1 VDGTAAPLRAGGGVM
16 KTRMSVM
23 HRAGELPGP
32 NAEPPIVIRPISS
45 ADGPLLLEG
54 FDRLSEESRRLRFL
68 GGKNALTAAEVRYFT
83 DVDHR
88 DHEAVVALDLAGRG
102 AGVARYVRDRQ
113 LRHTA
118 EIAIVVVDAWH
129 RHGVG
134 TRLLRRLAQRAA
146 DEGIRCFT
154 GLMADDNVAI
164 VGLLRSVGARIAVTG
179 GEPGAVRFTV
189 PVASMLAEPE
199 HADDLVASRCCA

>member
-1 VDGTAAPLRAGGGVM
+1 M
-16 KTRMSVM
+16 KSRLDVM
-23 HRAGELPGP
+23 HRSGERRGP
-32 NAEPPIVIRPISS
+32 NSEPPIVIRPIST

-54 FDRLSEESRRLRFL
+54 FERLSEESRRLRFL
-68 GGKNALTAAEVRYFT
+68 GGKNALTASEVRYFT

-113 LRHTA
+113 LRHAA
-118 EIAIVVVDAWH
+118 EIAVVVVDAWH

-146 DEGIRCFT
+146 DEGIRCFI

-164 VGLLRSVGARIAVTG
+164 MGLLRSIGAPIAITG
-179 GEPGAVRFTV
+179 SEFGAVRFTV
-189 PVASMLAEPE
+189 PVASMLAETQR
-199 HADDLVASRCCA
+199 ADDLVASPCCA